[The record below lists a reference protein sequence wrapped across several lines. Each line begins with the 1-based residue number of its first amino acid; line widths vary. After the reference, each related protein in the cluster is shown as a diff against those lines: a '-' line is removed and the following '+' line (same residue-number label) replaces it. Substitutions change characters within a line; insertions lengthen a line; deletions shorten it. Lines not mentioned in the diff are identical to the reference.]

1 MYKLLEV
8 FAELGMSERSAKT
21 MRTRVCKAVDVTNK
35 EEYSFNELEKILKG
49 MTGKYQAEAK
59 KYLFALKAKDYDV
72 EVKQVALIE
81 EQDDFDYIPKIFDL
95 VWVGRGENRTKGI
108 IVRKI
113 VGNHAEVMM
122 STGSLEGQEVKV
134 RVNDLFPRVRG
145 EK

>member
-21 MRTRVCKAVDVTNK
+21 MRTRVCKVVDVTNK
-35 EEYSFNELEKILKG
+35 EEYNFNELEKILKG

>member
-35 EEYSFNELEKILKG
+35 EEYNFNELEKILKG

-72 EVKQVALIE
+72 EVKQIALIE
-81 EQDDFDYIPKIFDL
+81 EQDDFDYVPKIFDL
-95 VWVGRGENRTKGI
+95 VWVGKGKDRNKGI
-108 IVRKI
+108 ITRRI
-113 VGNHAEVMM
+113 VGNYAEVMM
-122 STGSLEGQEVKV
+122 STGSLEGQEVKI